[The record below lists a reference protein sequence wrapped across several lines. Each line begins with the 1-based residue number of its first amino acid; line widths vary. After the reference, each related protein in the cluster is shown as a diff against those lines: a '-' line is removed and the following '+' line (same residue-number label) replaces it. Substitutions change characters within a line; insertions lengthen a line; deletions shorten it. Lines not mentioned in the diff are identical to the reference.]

1 MNNFLLAITVLAAAG
16 SLALIGLMPTEGGP
30 ALMLALPVAAGVGLV
45 ISKIKE
51 DEAFL
56 LRLFVAAIMVR
67 IFVGSAIYYF
77 NQTAFFGGDANTF
90 DTFGYALMKTWDGD
104 YSYQYYVDLFTG
116 GGSASGWGMMY
127 VVAVIYKI
135 VGRNMV
141 ATQYFNSIL
150 GAATAPIA
158 YLMTMEI
165 FPQKRVARGAA
176 LLTAFFPSLILWTA
190 QGMKD
195 G

>member
-77 NQTAFFGGDANTF
+77 NQMAFFGGDVNTF
-90 DTFGYALMKTWDGD
+90 VIFVYVILTSMNSDT
-104 YSYQYYVDLFTG
+104 
-116 GGSASGWGMMY
+116 
-127 VVAVIYKI
+127 
-135 VGRNMV
+135 
-141 ATQYFNSIL
+141 
-150 GAATAPIA
+150 
-158 YLMTMEI
+158 
-165 FPQKRVARGAA
+165 
-176 LLTAFFPSLILWTA
+176 LLLYIII
-190 QGMKD
+190 M
-195 G
+195 